1 MTATCPVCGKEF
13 TPPAKHH
20 GGRPATYCSLRC
32 RDAKNR
38 RAYRERL
45 RAAGKT
51 RPSRAKVREP
61 RACAFCGKVF
71 VPKQYSTKYCSK
83 KCGDAA
89 YWIRNRET
97 LRAKE
102 RAYRATHPRPGHHA
116 AAKPTAK
123 PAAKP
128 TADQAYEA
136 SLARVRAY
144 LKLPARGRW
153 ANRGMLT
160 AAELRMAEQMW
171 KNHHDGWEVRFN
183 TSMH

>member
-1 MTATCPVCGKEF
+1 MKAICPVCGKEF

-45 RAAGKT
+45 RAAGKK

-71 VPKQYSTKYCSK
+71 TPKQYSTKYCSK
-83 KCGDAA
+83 KCGNAE
-89 YWIRNRET
+89 YFRRNREK

-102 RAYRATHPRPGHHA
+102 
-116 AAKPTAK
+116 
-123 PAAKP
+123 
-128 TADQAYEA
+128 
-136 SLARVRAY
+136 RAY
-144 LKLPARGRW
+144 LKLPARARW

-160 AAELRMAEQMW
+160 DTELRMAEQMW